1 MKQRLPRLALGLP
14 AVLLLLVFLVWPYVE
29 MITMSFRASQP
40 GAMYGLGHT
49 VDNYRK
55 VMTSTLY
62 LDALARS
69 LLTAAIITAI
79 CLVISYPIAWH
90 MSRARGRKALL
101 LYACVASPLM
111 IGVLIRNFGW
121 MIVVNVDGPLNRS
134 LLALGIIDRP
144 MRLLF
149 TQGLV
154 VMALVHVFTP
164 FMVLP
169 INNALRN
176 INPAILEASESLGAG
191 RIATFWKV
199 ILPLSFPGVQPGVIL
214 VFVLAT
220 AAYVTPALLGG
231 QMVSLMP
238 TLVVQALVG
247 SFDWPLG
254 AALAVVMA
262 TASLIA
268 VIVFSLATHRL
279 MERVRA

>member
-1 MKQRLPRLALGLP
+1 LPYA
-14 AVLLLLVFLVWPYVE
+14 E
-29 MITMSFRASQP
+29 MITMSFRSSQP
-40 GAMYGLGHT
+40 GAMYGLGFTADH
-49 VDNYRK
+49 YRK
-55 VMTSTLY
+55 VMTEGLY
-62 LDALARS
+62 LDSLARS
-69 LLTAAIITAI
+69 LLNAAFITAA
-79 CLVISYPIAWH
+79 CLVVSYPIAWH

-121 MIVVNVDGPLNRS
+121 MIVVNVDGPLNRA
-134 LLALGIIDRP
+134 LLAMGVIDKP

-154 VMALVHVFTP
+154 ALALVHVFTP

-176 INPAILEASESLGAG
+176 INPAVLEASESLGAS
-191 RIATFWKV
+191 RFATFWKV
-199 ILPLSFPGVQPGVIL
+199 IFPLSFPGVQPGLIL

-238 TLVVQALVG
+238 TLVVQTLVG
-247 SFDWPLG
+247 TFDWPLG
-254 AALAVVMA
+254 AALAVMMA
-262 TASLIA
+262 TAA
-268 VIVFSLATHRL
+268 MVVVILFSLATHRL